1 MKIKNIREEAK
12 GILYSNG
19 NSLRLVLLSILSM
32 FAVLVPVLVY
42 VYTSSLIITLFD
54 ENGENILI
62 SYILPALPAI
72 AAAVFISMPAI
83 SGAYHFG
90 ACVCDGDKTDYLS
103 GYTNGYFKSMA
114 TGGILTLRWIPAII
128 VLVLTAIVPPLAAEA
143 ADEALQPFYEELY
156 SQYDMLIDIEWLIS
170 TLINWGVTVALMAIA
185 AMLSIITVLLSG
197 SIFFFPFFIAR
208 GLSVSEALNRSR
220 ELTMQHKGIGP
231 RFLLSFLPLLL
242 LSALTLGLLFVFYV
256 LPLMLLTYFSLAE
269 KICDETM

>member
-1 MKIKNIREEAK
+1 MFFMAELTIWVYDDPRGLSKSEWQGELPTAPIRDD
-12 GILYSNG
+12 LCC
-19 NSLRLVLLSILSM
+19 SIL
-32 FAVLVPVLVY
+32 
-42 VYTSSLIITLFD
+42 
-54 ENGENILI
+54 
-62 SYILPALPAI
+62 
-72 AAAVFISMPAI
+72 
-83 SGAYHFG
+83 HF
-90 ACVCDGDKTDYLS
+90 
-103 GYTNGYFKSMA
+103 
-114 TGGILTLRWIPAII
+114 P
-128 VLVLTAIVPPLAAEA
+128 AAEA
-143 ADEALQPFYEELY
+143 ADEALQPFYEKLY